1 MAFDLR
7 QLRYFIAVAEELNF
21 TRAAERVH
29 IAQPPLSQQIR
40 SLEES
45 LGVMLLQ
52 RTRRRVELTDAGRV
66 FLDQARNLIRTAEL
80 AATEAQR
87 AQRGEIGRLA
97 VGFFEHMSYTL
108 LPPALRAYR
117 DRYPGVDIQLRWFP
131 VIDQADALRRGEV
144 DISFMRR
151 VPDMHDVRTEVVFE
165 DRFVLAVPA
174 VHKLAAQDD
183 IALKQCASEPFVM
196 YVPQLAPD
204 FHEMIMRLCAL
215 AGFVPKVALE
225 VGQVYTALGLV
236 SSGAGIAFVPASVQC
251 VHFDHVVYRPMRRRT
266 QKFEVMLG
274 HKRSALSA
282 VAATFIETV
291 HQVVRA
297 TAFP

>member
-1 MAFDLR
+1 MTFDLR
-7 QLRYFIAVAEELNF
+7 QLRYFIAVAEELSF

-66 FLDQARNLIRTAEL
+66 FLEQARNIIRTTDL
-80 AATEAQR
+80 AAVEAQR

-117 DRYPGVDIQLRWFP
+117 EQYPRVDIQLRWLP

-151 VPDMHDVRTEVVFE
+151 VPDTRDVRTEVVFE
-165 DRFVLAVPA
+165 DRFVLAVPDTHA
-174 VHKLAAQDD
+174 MAGRRN
-183 IALKQCASEPFVM
+183 IALKQCASEQFVM
-196 YVPQLAPD
+196 YVPHLAPD
-204 FHEMIMRLCAL
+204 FHAMITRLCAV

-236 SSGAGIAFVPASVQC
+236 SSGAGIAFVPASVQR
-251 VHFDHVVYRPMRRRT
+251 VHFDHVVYRPLRGRT
-266 QKFEVMLG
+266 QTFEVMLG
-274 HKRSALSA
+274 HKQSALSA
-282 VAATFIETV
+282 VGAAFIETV
-291 HQVVRA
+291 RRVA
-297 TAFP
+297 GKM

>member
-1 MAFDLR
+1 MTFDLR

-66 FLDQARNLIRTAEL
+66 FLEQARNIIRATDL
-80 AATEAQR
+80 AAVEAQR

-108 LPPALRAYR
+108 LPPTLRAFR
-117 DRYPGVDIQLRWFP
+117 ERYPRVDIQLRWFP

-151 VPDMHDVRTEVVFE
+151 VPDMRDVRTEVVFE
-165 DRFVLAVPA
+165 DRFVLAIPDT
-174 VHKLAAQDD
+174 HSLAGQRD

-196 YVPQLAPD
+196 FVPQVAPD
-204 FHEMIMRLCAL
+204 FHAMITRLCTV

-236 SSGAGIAFVPASVQC
+236 SSGAGIAFVPASVQR
-251 VHFDHVVYRPMRRRT
+251 VHFDHVAYRPLRGRT
-266 QKFEVMLG
+266 QTFEVMLG
-274 HKRSALSA
+274 HKQSAMSS
-282 VAATFIETV
+282 VGAAFSETV
-291 HQVVRA
+291 RKVA
-297 TAFP
+297 GKM